1 MLPDEIATIV
11 PSLAKETES
20 VVKSV
25 NVRVA
30 VLIMFLSFYVR
41 ELVNFEFRL
50 LTQVFQ

>member
-25 NVRVA
+25 YVRVA
-30 VLIMFLSFYVR
+30 VLAKFLSVSSKA
-41 ELVNFEFRL
+41 LVNFESRL